1 MPKAVAHPTD
11 AKLAGRCHKQLV
23 TLAKAEGIK
32 FQQTFAKRLPG
43 LLWHIGR
50 YAHARQYVLH
60 FQFKQVLV
68 GKMPRSHW

>member
-11 AKLAGRCHKQLV
+11 AKLARCHKQLV

-60 FQFKQVLV
+60 FQFKQV
-68 GKMPRSHW
+68 PCR